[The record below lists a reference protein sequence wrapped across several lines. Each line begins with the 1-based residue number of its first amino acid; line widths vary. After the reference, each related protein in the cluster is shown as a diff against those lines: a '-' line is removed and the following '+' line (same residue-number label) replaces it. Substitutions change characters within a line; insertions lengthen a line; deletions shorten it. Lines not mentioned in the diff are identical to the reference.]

1 MFVEN
6 ILQGSK
12 INSSD
17 KQLKQPTLTFSQ
29 LIVQNSIKRIRQN
42 VKTANETRH
51 SRAPENPFGVY
62 VGMLMHATTRKK
74 GLIQKMYNL
83 GISVSYKR
91 VMELYTWKQSID
103 TL

>member
-62 VGMLMHATTRKK
+62 VGMLMHATTRKN
-74 GLIQKMYNL
+74 LIQKMHNL
-83 GISVSYKR
+83 GISVSYKG